1 MEKMSIYAPTG
12 ESEVTMGT
20 RIEHTGKQ
28 RQLAVTTAMAICILL
43 AAACGGGGGS
53 GPSSIEINEEPGT
66 LIGGSMAF
74 DGTHIWTMSI
84 TRGFDTTGVKKIIKI
99 DMNGEI
105 VDSFEPDENI
115 SGDLCFDGET
125 LRTGYAFGWEAGS
138 VYADH
143 KAIYTIDPETKELT
157 NEFSLPEFFDDLDG
171 LAATPGTLWAMVMK
185 RNEEGV
191 RVEYLYKID
200 LVTRRTL
207 EKYEF
212 REFNSCTGIAYL
224 DGDVWALT
232 GTFSKELFQIDTQ
245 TGTIEN
251 VYDLEYDVI
260 NGILSMNGGLYLF
273 DEEEDL
279 LYRFEAS
286 R

>member
-1 MEKMSIYAPTG
+1 MMTPT
-12 ESEVTMGT
+12 E
-20 RIEHTGKQ
+20 RIGRKRPQ
-28 RQLAVTTAMAICILL
+28 VVATALTVGILL
-43 AAACGGGGGS
+43 IGACGRGGGS

-84 TRGFDTTGVKKIIKI
+84 TQGFDTNAVRKIIKI
-99 DMNGEI
+99 NMNGEI
-105 VDSFEPDENI
+105 VDSFQPDENI

-125 LRTGYAFGWEAGS
+125 LRTGYAFGWEAGA

-143 KAIYTIDPETKELT
+143 KAIYAIDPETKELT

-171 LAATPGTLWAMVMK
+171 LTATPGTLWAMVMK
-185 RNEEGV
+185 RDEERV

-212 REFNSCTGIAYL
+212 TEFNSCTGIAFL
-224 DGDVWALT
+224 DGDIWALT
-232 GTFSKELFQIDTQ
+232 GTFSKDLFQIDTQ

-251 VYDLEYDVI
+251 VYDLEYNVI
-260 NGILSMNGGLYLF
+260 NGILSMNEGIYLF

-279 LYRFEAS
+279 LYRFEAPQ
-286 R
+286 